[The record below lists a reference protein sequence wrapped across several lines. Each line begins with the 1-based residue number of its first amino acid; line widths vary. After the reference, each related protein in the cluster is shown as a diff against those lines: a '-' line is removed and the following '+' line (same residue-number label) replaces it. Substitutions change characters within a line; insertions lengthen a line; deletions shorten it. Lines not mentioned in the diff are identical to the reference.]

1 MIKFSFFFLIIKHHI
16 IVRMLNYVLN
26 SISLFFIRCCVVIID
41 DDMITVYVFYHL
53 NRKIFRLYLH
63 ILIILFSCFSL
74 SSMNIRLFLLTSQ
87 TFIMF
92 HISLMIQVLGPR
104 GVKIS

>member
-1 MIKFSFFFLIIKHHI
+1 MIKFSLFFLIIKHHV

-63 ILIILFSCFSL
+63 ILIIPLFF
-74 SSMNIRLFLLTSQ
+74 FLIEFHEYKVVFVNVSNFYHVSYFIDDTS
-87 TFIMF
+87 TWTK
-92 HISLMIQVLGPR
+92 R
-104 GVKIS
+104 G

>member
-1 MIKFSFFFLIIKHHI
+1 MKRRLCYDQVLFFFLIIKHHV

-63 ILIILFSCFSL
+63 ILIIPLFFSCFSL
-74 SSMNIRLFLLTSQ
+74 SSMNIRLFLLMSQ
-87 TFIMF
+87 TFIMP
-92 HISLMIQVLGPR
+92 HISL
-104 GVKIS
+104 KI